1 MPQSAPPVSGIIL
14 AAGQSKRMGRAKQL
28 LPFRGKPLISH
39 IVCAALASQL
49 DEVIVV
55 LGHGA
60 EEIGMSVD
68 FGDAQVVMNNDY
80 LKLTFEKIL

>member
-1 MPQSAPPVSGIIL
+1 
-14 AAGQSKRMGRAKQL
+14 MGRVKQL

-39 IVCAALASQL
+39 IVCAALASRL
-49 DEVIVV
+49 DEVTVV

-68 FGDAQVVMNNDY
+68 FDDAQVVMNNDY
-80 LKLTFEKIL
+80 LKLTSEQIL